1 MNKIDFHL
9 IKDRAL
15 IMKFIIRKWNKQIKI
30 LLNNIMPNWQLV
42 IKVQSCQP
50 TQTWE
55 RALSILT
62 LNKNKKIAM
71 EIKSFQC
78 SIQDVIK
85 IKIWT
90 KVNIEINPTKQILKE
105 IILLLTKM
113 SWFFNWERTEWMNIF
128 KRKPSNA

>member
-1 MNKIDFHL
+1 
-9 IKDRAL
+9 
-15 IMKFIIRKWNKQIKI
+15 
-30 LLNNIMPNWQLV
+30 MPNWQLV
-42 IKVQSCQP
+42 IKVQSCQL
-50 TQTWE
+50 TQTWK

-90 KVNIEINPTKQILKE
+90 KVNVEINPTKQILKE
-105 IILLLTKM
+105 SILL
-113 SWFFNWERTEWMNIF
+113 
-128 KRKPSNA
+128 